1 MNADATLAAPVSAPE
16 PAFELWPSTVP
27 GRARNLLSR
36 TSVRVCLISVLVLVP
51 CFWQTRIQAG
61 DLSSHLYNAWLSM
74 LIAEGKA
81 PGLAITPQGTN
92 VLFDLILSG
101 LIRTVGPWGAEHIAV
116 PVLVLNFFW
125 GAFAMVCAVARRR
138 PWYVLTFLGMLAY
151 GWVFHMGFMNFY
163 LAAGLSFWAFAL
175 LWEPDVKSTLCAVP
189 LLALACLAHAVPVAW
204 VVGAS
209 LYARVARKIPAANRV
224 LLTFAAVAGIVA
236 VRVFLMTHF
245 PSRWLL
251 GQVFDMTGADQL
263 SVFGAK
269 YYPLAFMLLAV
280 WLSLF
285 LRLTDAIGEGLP
297 TLDIPFQ
304 ICLVTSV
311 AVLLIP
317 AAVRLPGYNHALAF
331 INDRMSLMVAVMAC
345 VLLGHALPS
354 NRDKTAIA
362 ILMGLFFSFVY
373 VDTRSLNY
381 IEDFTAASISRL
393 PENSRVISALCDL
406 QTGVNPLAHIVDR
419 ACIGHCFSVANYEPS
434 TAQFRIRALPGNSI
448 VASDYSDSEALQDG
462 TYLLKATDEPMYQIY
477 LRGRYLD
484 TRLLKP
490 GDVTG
495 KTCFEATP
503 RPRDLLRERPHAS
516 Q

>member
-1 MNADATLAAPVSAPE
+1 MNADATLAIARE
-16 PAFELWPSTVP
+16 PALAPQPPVP
-27 GRARNLLSR
+27 AGRARNLLSL
-36 TSVRVCLISVLVLVP
+36 TSVRVCLISALVLVP
-51 CFWQTRIQAG
+51 CFWQSRIQAG
-61 DLSSHLYNAWLSM
+61 DLSSHLYNAWLSI
-74 LIAEGKA
+74 LVAEGKA
-81 PGLAITPQGTN
+81 PGLAIQPQETN

-101 LIRTVGPWGAEHIAV
+101 LMRVVGPWGAEHIAV
-116 PVLVLNFFW
+116 PLLVLNFLW
-125 GAFAMVCAVARRR
+125 GAFAMVCAVAGRR
-138 PWYVLTFLGMLAY
+138 PWYVLTFLAMLAY

-175 LWEPDVKSTLCAVP
+175 LWEPNVKSTLCAVP
-189 LLALACLAHAVPVAW
+189 LLGLACLAHAVPVAW

-209 LYARVARKIPAANRV
+209 LYARAARKIPTVNRV
-224 LLTFAAVAGIVA
+224 LLTFAAVAAIVA
-236 VRVFLMTHF
+236 ARVFLMTHF
-245 PSRWLL
+245 PSRWLI
-251 GQVFDMTGADQL
+251 GQAFDMTGADQL

-285 LRLTDAIGEGLP
+285 LRLMDGIGEGLP
-297 TLDIPFQ
+297 ALDIPFQ
-304 ICLVTSV
+304 ICLVTSA

-317 AAVRLPGYNHALAF
+317 SAVRLPGYNHALAF
-331 INDRMSLMVAVMAC
+331 INGRMSLMVAVMAC
-345 VLLGHALPS
+345 VLLAQSFPS

-362 ILMGLFFSFVY
+362 ILMGLFFSFLY
-373 VDTRSLNY
+373 VDTRSLNC
-381 IEDFTAASISRL
+381 IEDFMVASISRL
-393 PENSRVISALCDL
+393 PANARVISALCDL
-406 QTGVNPLAHIVDR
+406 QTGVNPLGHVVDR
-419 ACIGHCFSVANYEPS
+419 ACIGRCFSVANYEPS

-448 VASDYSDSEALQDG
+448 VAWDYRDSEALQDG
-462 TYLLKATDEPMYQIY
+462 TYLLKASDEPMYQIY

-503 RPRDLLRERPHAS
+503 RPRDLLREHPHAS